1 MLQEARTILKNAFG
15 YNTFRPLQED
25 IISHT
30 LSGKDCVVLMPTG
43 GGKSLCFQIPAL
55 MREGVT
61 IVVSP
66 LISLMK
72 DQVEAL
78 RANGIAAAY
87 YNSSLSVTEEQAV
100 IRAARQAEIKLLYL
114 SPERLLSIAD
124 SWLRDVQVSMVAI
137 DEAHCVSMW
146 GHDFRPE
153 YTQLKAFRDKL
164 NQVPFMALTATA
176 DKATRKDIS
185 NQIGLYNPE
194 VFISSFNR
202 ENLSLEVRSNV
213 KKKKKITQIVE
224 YVKSRKNESG
234 IIYCLSRKLTEEI
247 AGDLQNAGINAR
259 AYHAGMTTQERSD
272 IQEGF
277 INDTYPVICA
287 TIAFGMGIDKSNVRY
302 VIHNNLPKNIES
314 YYQEIG
320 RAGRDGEP
328 SETILYFNLADLVM
342 LNRFIAESGQRE
354 LLEEKLKRIQQY
366 AEATTCRR
374 KILLSYF
381 GEHLNDNCGNCD
393 VCQNP
398 PKFFDGSV
406 LAQKALSGLLRTGEQ
421 VGTNMLINILR
432 GSQNQD
438 VLEKGYQKLKTHGA
452 GKDVSFNDWQ
462 HYLTQM
468 LNLGVMEIEYD
479 NNFALKVTQY
489 GRDILFNGR
498 ELHLTHPQVA
508 QQVQEARK
516 QQFAE
521 SPEEALFEK
530 LRKLRWKIAKEEDVP
545 AYVIFTDATLRE
557 MAHQQPVTE
566 LDMLAISG
574 MSKAK
579 YHKYG
584 VSFIME
590 IEKFQT
596 PKISTYEQTHQL
608 YQQGKSIDEIAAAR
622 KLSLETIYSHLAK
635 LYQDG
640 QDIDLRQFITD
651 EELAIIT
658 EAHSTIQDTQQ
669 LKPYFER
676 FNGEMPYYKIRVGLT
691 VLEKS

>member
-1 MLQEARTILKNAFG
+1 MLEQARTILKNAFG
-15 YNTFRPLQED
+15 YNSFRPLQED
-25 IISHT
+25 IISYT
-30 LSGKDCVVLMPTG
+30 LSGKDCIVLMPTG

-55 MREGVT
+55 LHDGVA

-78 RANGIAAAY
+78 RANGLQAAY
-87 YNSSLSVTEEQAV
+87 YNSSLSVSEEQAV
-100 IRAARQAEIKLLYL
+100 IKAARQGEIKLLYL

-124 SWLRDVQVSMVAI
+124 SWLRDVKVSMVAI

-164 NQVPFMALTATA
+164 KHVPFMALTATA
-176 DKATRKDIS
+176 DKATRKDIAG
-185 NQIGLYNPE
+185 QIGLYDPK

-202 ENLSLEVRSNV
+202 ANLSLEVRSNV
-213 KKKKKITQIVE
+213 KKKKKVAQIVE
-224 YVKSRKNESG
+224 YAKSRKDESG
-234 IIYCLSRKLTEEI
+234 IIYCISRKLTEEL
-247 AGDLQNAGINAR
+247 AGDLQNAGIKAR
-259 AYHAGMTTQERSD
+259 AYHAGMTAQERSD

-277 INDTYPVICA
+277 INDKYPVICA

-328 SETILYFNLADLVM
+328 SDTILYFNLSDLM
-342 LNRFIAESGQRE
+342 LLNRFIAESGQRE

-381 GEHLNDNCGNCD
+381 GEHLDENCGNCD

-398 PKFFDGSV
+398 PKFFDGTV
-406 LAQKALSGLLRTGEQ
+406 ITQKALSGLLRTGER

-438 VLEKGYQKLKTHGA
+438 LLEKGYQNLKTYGA

-468 LNLGVMEIEYD
+468 LNLGVIEIEYD
-479 NNFALKVTQY
+479 NNFALKVTSF
-489 GRDILFNGR
+489 GKDILFNGR
-498 ELHLTHPQVA
+498 ELHLTRPDIA
-508 QQVQEARK
+508 EKIKEARK
-516 QQFAE
+516 KQYE
-521 SPEEALFEK
+521 DTPEEALFEK

-557 MAHQQPVTE
+557 MALQQPVTE

-584 VSFIME
+584 VAFILE
-590 IEKFQT
+590 IEKFQQ
-596 PKISTYEQTHQL
+596 PKVSTYELTHQL
-608 YQQGKSIDEIAAAR
+608 FKQGKSIDEIAAAR
-622 KLSLETIYSHLAK
+622 SLSAETIYSHLSK
-635 LYQDG
+635 LYLDG
-640 QDIDLRQFITD
+640 KDVDLKQYISD
-651 EELAIIT
+651 EELATIS
-658 EAHSTIQDTQQ
+658 EAHQEIKDTKI

-676 FNGEMPYYKIRVGLT
+676 FNGEIPYYKIRVGLS
-691 VLEKS
+691 VIERS